1 MKIPAIKKL
10 VETQTI
16 ESLRHAEE
24 LLLEEQQPGFEIE
37 GADEGE
43 QLTHV
48 FGAIWIL
55 NHMQDHGSD
64 FKIALREFTQK
75 VRVSIN

>member
-1 MKIPAIKKL
+1 MKVPAIKKL

-16 ESLRHAEE
+16 ESLRQAEE
-24 LLLEEQQPGFEIE
+24 LLIDEQQPDFEIE

-43 QLTHV
+43 KLTHV

-55 NHMQDHGSD
+55 NHMQDHNTD
-64 FKIALREFTQK
+64 FKTALREFTQK
-75 VRVSIN
+75 VRISIS

>member
-1 MKIPAIKKL
+1 MKIPVIKKL

-16 ESLRHAEE
+16 KSLQHAEE
-24 LLLEEQQPGFEIE
+24 LLIDEQMPDFEIE
-37 GADEGE
+37 GEDDGE
-43 QLTHV
+43 KLTHV

-55 NHMQDHGSD
+55 NHMQDNGTD
-64 FKIALREFTQK
+64 FKTALREFTQK

>member
-16 ESLRHAEE
+16 ERLREAEE
-24 LLLEEQQPGFEIE
+24 QLINEETPAFEIDGE
-37 GADEGE
+37 DEGE
-43 QLTHV
+43 KLTHV

-64 FKIALREFTQK
+64 FKTALREFTQK
-75 VRVSIN
+75 VRVSIS

>member
-1 MKIPAIKKL
+1 MKIPVIKKL

-16 ESLRHAEE
+16 ATLMQAEQ
-24 LLLEEQQPGFEIE
+24 LLIDEQQPDFEVE

-64 FKIALREFTQK
+64 FKTALREFTQK

>member
-10 VETQTI
+10 VETQTLA
-16 ESLRHAEE
+16 SLVKAEE
-24 LLLEEQQPGFEIE
+24 QLLEEQQPDFEIE

-43 QLTHV
+43 KLTHV

-55 NHMQDHGSD
+55 NHMNDHGSD
-64 FKIALREFTQK
+64 FKTALREFTQK

>member
-1 MKIPAIKKL
+1 MKVPAIKKL

-16 ESLRHAEE
+16 ESLRQAEE
-24 LLLEEQQPGFEIE
+24 LLIDEQQPDFEIE

-43 QLTHV
+43 KLTHV

-55 NHMQDHGSD
+55 NHMQDHGTD
-64 FKIALREFTQK
+64 FKTALREFTQK
-75 VRVSIN
+75 VRISIS

>member
-1 MKIPAIKKL
+1 MKVPAIKKL

-16 ESLRHAEE
+16 ESLRKAEE
-24 LLLEEQQPGFEIE
+24 LLIEEQQPDFEIE

-43 QLTHV
+43 KLTHV

-55 NHMQDHGSD
+55 NHMHDHGSD
-64 FKIALREFTQK
+64 FKTALREFTQK

>member
-10 VETQTI
+10 VETQTV
-16 ESLRHAEE
+16 ESLMNAEA
-24 LLLEEQQPGFEIE
+24 LLIEEQQTDFEIE

-43 QLTHV
+43 KLTHV

-55 NHMQDHGSD
+55 NHMNDHGSD
-64 FKIALREFTQK
+64 FKTALREFTQK

>member
-24 LLLEEQQPGFEIE
+24 LLLEEQQPSFEIE
-37 GADEGE
+37 GTDEGE

-64 FKIALREFTQK
+64 FKTALREFTQK

>member
-1 MKIPAIKKL
+1 MKIPAIKQL

-16 ESLRHAEE
+16 NSLRAAEE
-24 LLLEEQQPGFEIE
+24 QLINEEPTAFEIE
-37 GADEGE
+37 GTDEGE
-43 QLTHV
+43 KLTHV

-64 FKIALREFTQK
+64 FKTALREFTQK
-75 VRVSIN
+75 VRISIG

>member
-16 ESLRHAEE
+16 ETLRQAEE

-64 FKIALREFTQK
+64 FKTALREFTQK

>member
-16 ESLRHAEE
+16 EALREAEE
-24 LLLEEQQPGFEIE
+24 QLINEETPAFEIE

-55 NHMQDHGSD
+55 NHMQDHNAD
-64 FKIALREFTQK
+64 FKTALREFTQK
-75 VRVSIN
+75 VRVSIS

>member
-16 ESLRHAEE
+16 TALREAEE
-24 LLLEEQQPGFEIE
+24 LLLEEQQPGFAID

-48 FGAIWIL
+48 FAAIWIL
-55 NHMQDHGSD
+55 NHMQDCKVD
-64 FKIALREFTQK
+64 FKTALREFTQK
-75 VRVSIN
+75 VRVSIS

>member
-24 LLLEEQQPGFEIE
+24 QLLEEQQPDFEIE

-55 NHMQDHGSD
+55 NHMQDHSTD
-64 FKIALREFTQK
+64 FKTALREFTQK

>member
-1 MKIPAIKKL
+1 MKVPAIKKL

-24 LLLEEQQPGFEIE
+24 LLIDEKQPDFEIE

-55 NHMQDHGSD
+55 NHMHDHNTD
-64 FKIALREFTQK
+64 FKTALREFTQK
-75 VRVSIN
+75 VRISIS

>member
-16 ESLRHAEE
+16 DSLREAEE
-24 LLLEEQQPGFEIE
+24 QLINEETPAFEIE

-43 QLTHV
+43 KLTHV

-55 NHMQDHGSD
+55 NHMGDHNTD
-64 FKIALREFTQK
+64 FKTALREFTQK
-75 VRVSIN
+75 VRISIS